1 MVTDDAN
8 INNELIVETV
18 NNYPYKSKN
27 KSYNI
32 DVAPIEPTHP
42 PEWERESTEEE
53 WRIAQ
58 SAPLHIPT
66 PKCVTVNIVNLLC
79 TSQVYF

>member
-18 NNYPYKSKN
+18 NDYPYKSMN
-27 KSYNI
+27 ESYNV

-42 PEWERESTEEE
+42 PEYGWDREATEEE
-53 WRIAQ
+53 WE
-58 SAPLHIPT
+58 
-66 PKCVTVNIVNLLC
+66 LLKA
-79 TSQVYF
+79 FH